1 MADAKRIAGEKA
13 DAEEDLAKA
22 QPFLDGNFSPTI
34 IHTYSTYIHNY
45 LSF

>member
-22 QPFLDGNFSPTI
+22 QPFLDGNFP
-34 IHTYSTYIHNY
+34 HTVHT
-45 LSF
+45 